1 MTTTELPGRARPR
14 GLAAAWSRAAA
25 ALARPVDIAWLAAF
39 RALFGLT
46 MCVSMARFI
55 AYGWIDEFFVK
66 PGFHFK
72 YWGLAWVEPLPPA
85 GMHALFWALAGLA
98 LAIALGFAFRV
109 AAPLFVA
116 GFTYLQVIDVTT
128 YLNHYYLASLLG
140 LLLAASPAHRAWSI
154 DALLARRHERSVPA
168 AWLYLLRFQVGVV
181 YTFAGLAKAHADWLL
196 HAQPLRIWLGS
207 RTDMP
212 VLGPLF
218 THPWAAPLMS
228 WAGFLFDTSIV
239 WLLLVPRLR
248 PFAYAAVL
256 LFHAVTRALFPIGMF
271 PVIMALSALVFFSPS
286 WPRRLLD
293 RARALLGRR
302 GAGPTPAPAPA
313 LLPEAPE
320 APPSPRLRALGLAL
334 GAAYCAA
341 QLALPLRFLAYGG
354 DVRWHEQ
361 GMRFSWRVMVREKN
375 GSTTFIVRNRQTG
388 RTWHVSPREY
398 LTRLQEREMA
408 GQPDLILQLSRH
420 IREDFERRGRGPVE
434 VRADALVSLNGRR
447 IARLIDPGVDLASVR
462 DGIGPASYILPG
474 PKEPPPHIRPL

>member
-1 MTTTELPGRARPR
+1 MTTTELPGRARPH

-25 ALARPVDIAWLAAF
+25 ALSRPVDIAWLAAF

-55 AYGWIDEFFVK
+55 AYGWIDELFVK

-72 YWGLAWVEPLPPA
+72 YWGLAWVEPLSPA

-98 LAIALGFAFRV
+98 LAITLGFAFRV
-109 AAPLFVA
+109 AAPLFVV

-228 WAGFLFDTSIV
+228 WAGFLFDTTIV

-302 GAGPTPAPAPA
+302 DAGATPAPAPA
-313 LLPEAPE
+313 LPPE
-320 APPSPRLRALGLAL
+320 APPSPRLRPLGLAL
-334 GAAYCAA
+334 GAAYCAV

-408 GQPDLILQLSRH
+408 GQPDLILQLSRR